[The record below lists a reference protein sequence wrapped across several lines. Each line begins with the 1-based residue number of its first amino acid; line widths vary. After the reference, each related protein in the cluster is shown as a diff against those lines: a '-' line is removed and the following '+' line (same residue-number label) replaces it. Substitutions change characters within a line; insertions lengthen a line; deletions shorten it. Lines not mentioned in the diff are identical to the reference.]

1 MRNYKEQTEK
11 ILELVEQKK
20 KVQEKRKNILVTISS
35 LAACAVI
42 ALLCTS
48 LFSGGSQK
56 VTLPV
61 DNNSSIPQT
70 TSISAEINHKTKAS
84 KSSKTSNPKT
94 TKAPKTTSVKVKTSR
109 TKTQEIIITPTKPI
123 KTNKPDIDEY
133 LSHNGL
139 NENGN
144 DVILYNGKSY
154 VKTCTLEATGS
165 SKETLLNQYLGKVT
179 GKIDSKAT
187 DEITSNVGGKVYTI
201 NGYSEEFR
209 LGILRKDKST
219 GNSYIYIFDNLH
231 SLKNSD
237 ISTGSALF
245 NDILHIDNNLS
256 FINYYCGTNLKIAY
270 LNQNSLLSKISAKS
284 QKSLLDTL
292 NNASLINGDEYTF
305 DNNYKK
311 VALFLNMT
319 DETTVEIYLTKGGY
333 IYCDGLYFKTDDD
346 IFTEIYNSLTE
357 EEH

>member
-1 MRNYKEQTEK
+1 MRSYKEQTEK
-11 ILELVEQKK
+11 ILELAEQKRK
-20 KVQEKRKNILVTISS
+20 AQEKRKNILVTISS

-42 ALLCTS
+42 ALFCTS

-56 VTLPV
+56 STLPV
-61 DNNSSIPQT
+61 DNNSSISQT
-70 TSISAEINHKTKAS
+70 TSVTSGSTHKTKVT
-84 KSSKTSNPKT
+84 KKHKTDNPKT
-94 TKAPKTTSVKVKTSR
+94 TKAPKTTPVKAKTSK
-109 TKTQEIIITPTKPI
+109 TKTEEIVITPTKPI
-123 KTNKPDIDEY
+123 KTTKPDIDEY

-154 VKTCTLEATGS
+154 VKTCSLEANS
-165 SKETLLNQYLGKVT
+165 SSRETLLNQYLGKVT
-179 GKIDSKAT
+179 GKIDYKAT
-187 DEITSNVGGKVYTI
+187 DEITSNVSGKVYTI

-209 LGILRKDKST
+209 LGILIKDKST

-231 SLKNSD
+231 SLKNSG

-256 FINYYCGTNLKIAY
+256 FINYYSGTNLKIAY
-270 LNQNSLLSKISAKS
+270 LNQSSLLSKISDKN

-292 NNASLINGDEYTF
+292 NNAYLTSGDEYTF
-305 DNNYKK
+305 DNDYKK

-319 DETTVEIYLTKGGY
+319 DETTVEIYLAKEGY